1 MKQKISPPART
12 ARGVRSRGTTLFSPG
27 GALGAC
33 NGASRPALL
42 IRSGGR
48 LREQS
53 STGLPHRLAA
63 SAGSLEAG
71 GPVFLPIQVFE
82 VYTGAILREVC
93 GFVKRRRE
101 IRRVPARILRYSRFH
116 KTLERRLIAA
126 PPQETPDLPKNGRW
140 FIAPTICWEI
150 VKRRKWVGDKL
161 LPSDIPREICPWRR
175 SPFLGCLRFFP

>member
-1 MKQKISPPART
+1 MKQKIPPPART
-12 ARGVRSRGTTLFSPG
+12 ARGVRSRGTTLFSPPG

-93 GFVKRRRE
+93 GFVKRRCE
-101 IRRVPARILRYSRFH
+101 IRLRRRNFHGEGAPALFPLTKFDRTAIIEKLSPIIL
-116 KTLERRLIAA
+116 
-126 PPQETPDLPKNGRW
+126 
-140 FIAPTICWEI
+140 EI
-150 VKRRKWVGDKL
+150 SQRGWHF
-161 LPSDIPREICPWRR
+161 PW
-175 SPFLGCLRFFP
+175 S